1 MSYVITL
8 EYICC
13 INEKYIY
20 MNPHYVVGIG
30 EALWDVL
37 PDGKK
42 IGGAPANFA
51 YHVSQFGIDSCV
63 LSAVGQDEL
72 GDELT
77 QHFLQKQ
84 LNCKIPTVGYSTG
97 TVTVELD
104 EKGVPQYDIKENV
117 AWDNIPFTP
126 ELEALA
132 RETRAVCFGSLAQR
146 SIVSRTTIRK
156 FIDAMPREKG
166 VYRIFDIN
174 LRQNF
179 YTPEIIESSL
189 NLCNVLKI
197 NDEELVILSRMFQI
211 PETDFKSV
219 CRMMLD
225 KYNLDILVLTCGVE
239 GSYVFTPNHM
249 SFLPTPRVE
258 VADTVGAGDSFTA
271 SFISSLLKGKSVS
284 EAHRTAVDV
293 SAYVCSCHGAMPVL
307 PENLLK

>member
-132 RETRAVCFGSLAQR
+132 RRQGLCVSGHWHSEASCHAPLSGSLLTLCPGKKVCTEFLTSTSVR
-146 SIVSRTTIRK
+146 ISILPK
-156 FIDAMPREKG
+156 
-166 VYRIFDIN
+166 
-174 LRQNF
+174 
-179 YTPEIIESSL
+179 SS
-189 NLCNVLKI
+189 
-197 NDEELVILSRMFQI
+197 
-211 PETDFKSV
+211 
-219 CRMMLD
+219 
-225 KYNLDILVLTCGVE
+225 
-239 GSYVFTPNHM
+239 NH
-249 SFLPTPRVE
+249 R
-258 VADTVGAGDSFTA
+258 
-271 SFISSLLKGKSVS
+271 
-284 EAHRTAVDV
+284 
-293 SAYVCSCHGAMPVL
+293 
-307 PENLLK
+307 